1 MISFA
6 RSVVLIAMFFLA
18 CPIWSRAEETSGE
31 RRAREEVW
39 ALSTPWPVL
48 AWVVRPLSLQ
58 PHGLV
63 IMNHGIAIAPDQR
76 AFFPPIEYRD
86 AAFWFAKQGYVVVS
100 PVRYGSTQS
109 TEESNGLFGLFAG
122 DVGKC
127 DNPDFRGPGLQ
138 IARLDRWVIDYLL
151 QENVIGPKDKIV
163 IVGQSGGA
171 WGSIALSSLNLP
183 SIRAIV
189 TFAAGRGGRV
199 DGKPNNNCAPDKL
212 VEAVGQ
218 FGKTSRVPMLWIYS
232 ENDTYFGPDLAKRLH
247 TAFTAAGGKAELH
260 ILPAHGSD
268 GHFLIDAA
276 DAIPMWSPLV
286 SRFLNENP

>member
-1 MISFA
+1 
-6 RSVVLIAMFFLA
+6 
-18 CPIWSRAEETSGE
+18 
-31 RRAREEVW
+31 
-39 ALSTPWPVL
+39 
-48 AWVVRPLSLQ
+48 
-58 PHGLV
+58 
-63 IMNHGIAIAPDQR
+63 MNHGIAIAPDQR
-76 AFFPPIEYRD
+76 FFFPPIEYRD
-86 AAFWFAKQGYVVVS
+86 TAFWFAKQGYMVVS
-100 PVRYGSTQS
+100 PIRYGATNA
-109 TEESNGLFGLFAG
+109 TVESAGLFSLFAA

-138 IARLDRWVIDYLL
+138 IARLDRWVIDYFL
-151 QENVIGPKDKIV
+151 QEKVIDPKDRII

-218 FGKTSRVPMLWIYS
+218 FGQTSRVPMMWIYS
-232 ENDTYFGPDLAKRLH
+232 ENDTYFGPDIAKRLH

-276 DAIPMWSPLV
+276 DAIPMWAPLV
-286 SRFLNENP
+286 SRFLDENP